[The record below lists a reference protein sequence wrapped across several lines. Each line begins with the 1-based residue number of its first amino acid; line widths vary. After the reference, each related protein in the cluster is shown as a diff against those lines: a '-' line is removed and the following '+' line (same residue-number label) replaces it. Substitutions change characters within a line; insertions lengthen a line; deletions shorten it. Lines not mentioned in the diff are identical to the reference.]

1 MFDAHTVALESQVS
15 ELLTQSGWERRRF
28 GQAADDRGHY
38 VAKFGTIDGTFIG
51 LYHATKHD
59 GAIARFPIGWTAAK
73 IADAILAQTRQ
84 SLVAGPLT
92 AAFGMNGKTY
102 ATDEETLRVLQSIIP
117 PAKAEEDFSAVAAVM
132 ALGLKAGRIVENRG
146 EQPKEPR
153 SQRKLRPSPS
163 FGM

>member
-15 ELLTQSGWERRRF
+15 ELLTQSGWGRRRF

-38 VAKFGTIDGTFIG
+38 VAKFGTIYGTFIG
-51 LYHATKHD
+51 LYHDTKHD
-59 GAIARFPIGWTAAK
+59 GAIAQFPIEWTAGR
-73 IADAILAQTRQ
+73 IADAILAHTRQ

-102 ATDEETLRVLQSIIP
+102 ATDEETLKVLQSIVP
-117 PAKAEEDFSAVAAVM
+117 PAKAANDSSAVAAVM
-132 ALGLKAGRIVENRG
+132 ELGLKAGRIVEKIG

-153 SQRKLRPSPS
+153 PQRRLRSSPS